1 MGETAHRDQ
10 ICAIC
15 GKRPATT
22 RDHIPPRGIFA
33 EPRPR
38 DLITVPACL
47 VCNRGY
53 SKDDEAFRVYLS
65 LHVGS
70 DTPTTRKLW
79 KDQALGTL
87 KHNRRLR
94 RTILESVRT
103 TDLTT
108 KSGLTYGQGFT
119 VPWDSKAHDKVIERI
134 IRGLHFHHFG
144 DVLSND
150 IMVKVNWH
158 KEIPSKIVN
167 MAQDMA
173 VNSIAGGDFAYRYG
187 RSASDPEQSIWLFQ
201 FYQRHWASGYT
212 IPRHEI

>member
-1 MGETAHRDQ
+1 MPRDQ

-22 RDHIPPRGIFA
+22 RDHVPPRGIFA

-47 VCNRGY
+47 FCNHGY
-53 SKDDEAFRVYLS
+53 SKEDEAFRVYLS

-70 DTPTTRKLW
+70 DTQTTRNLW

-108 KSGLTYGQGFT
+108 KSGLIYGQGFT
-119 VPWDSKAHDKVIERI
+119 VPWDSNVHDKVIERI

-144 DVLSND
+144 EILPSDVQ
-150 IMVKVNWH
+150 VKVHWL
-158 KEIPSKIVN
+158 KELPPEFVDA
-167 MAQDMA
+167 AQPLA
-173 VNSIAGGDFAYRYG
+173 TNSIADGDFAYRYQ
-187 RSASDPEQSIWLFQ
+187 RSASDPKQSIWLFQ
-201 FYQRHWASGYT
+201 FYRRHWASGYT
-212 IPRHEI
+212 IPRATP